1 MGQYLDASS
10 TLMCPHGG
18 MVSAIP
24 ANAKVSL
31 GGAPIVLASDTFP
44 IGGCVFNVAGAPHP
58 CIQVNWIVTAL
69 RATADGAQPLTT
81 DSVGLCAAADGAVQG
96 PVIIQAT
103 QPKVAGL

>member
-18 MVSAIP
+18 LVSPIP
-24 ANAKVSL
+24 ANSKVSL
-31 GGAPIVLASDTFP
+31 GGTAIVLASDTFP
-44 IGGCVFNVAGAPHP
+44 IGGCAFNVAGGPHP
-58 CIQVNWIVTAL
+58 CVQVKWIVTAL

-96 PVIIQAT
+96 PAIVQTA
-103 QPKVAGL
+103 QPKVSGL